1 MTRRDLRRALSIAL
15 VAVPVMTI
23 VGWILGLPAWSH
35 TDPPPNALVG
45 AAWGAVVGALISL
58 VASFVASV
66 RESLWSAPGP
76 DGDTSTH
83 RTEQRAVRDAVVR
96 TFPTA
101 LTVLAVTAGI
111 SALSPALFGRL
122 APAVG
127 LVAVLVIFRAR
138 VASNRQNLSLDD

>member
-35 TDPPPNALVG
+35 SDPPPDALVG
-45 AAWGAVVGALISL
+45 AAWGAVVGVLISL
-58 VASFVASV
+58 VSSFVTSV
-66 RESLWSAPGP
+66 QESLRSAPGP
-76 DGDTSTH
+76 EADSSAH
-83 RTEQRAVRDAVVR
+83 RAEQRAVRDAVLR

-101 LTVLAVTAGI
+101 LTVLAVAAGI
-111 SALSPALFGRL
+111 SALSPAIVGRL

-127 LVAVLVIFRAR
+127 LVAVLMLFRAR
-138 VASNRQNLSLDD
+138 VTTNRQNLSLDD